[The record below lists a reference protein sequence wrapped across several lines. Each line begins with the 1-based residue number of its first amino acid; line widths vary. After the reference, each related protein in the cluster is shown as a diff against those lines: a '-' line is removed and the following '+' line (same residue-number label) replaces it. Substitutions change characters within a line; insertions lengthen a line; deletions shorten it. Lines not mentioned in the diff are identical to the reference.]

1 MSSPLIQPPTQT
13 RSLWDTLTMHASNL
27 YTKSKA
33 LANTATDR
41 IRGQTPS
48 VGTPSVGTPSVGT
61 PSVGT
66 PSVGT
71 PSVVTPRQ
79 QMAITSGGKKTR
91 RTQKA
96 KKGKKVKVGKSV
108 KKAKK
113 TKGGK
118 KTKTKWV

>member
-41 IRGQTPS
+41 IRGQVSSVGTPSVATPSVASPS
-48 VGTPSVGTPSVGT
+48 VGTPSVM
-61 PSVGT
+61 
-66 PSVGT
+66 
-71 PSVVTPRQ
+71 TPRQ

-96 KKGKKVKVGKSV
+96 KKGKKVKVGKSI

-118 KTKTKWV
+118 KTKTK